1 MVDKEQDW
9 EYGLRT
15 EGHGTEGENVG
26 PVVIGENGFHYRVSG
41 ENWGQLP
48 EGCVYREGTAVAI
61 DSQDQ
66 VYVFNRGT
74 KPMIVFDTHG
84 NPLRSW
90 GDGVFANPHGVTIA
104 PDDTVFCVDNGDS
117 TVRQFTPDG
126 ELLMTLGT
134 PHQPSPRMS
143 GEPFS
148 VPAHVAFDKRTGEF
162 YVADGYSNARVH
174 KYSPD
179 GRLLFSWG
187 ESGTGDGQFNIVH
200 NVVVDNDGW
209 VYVADR
215 ENHRIQVFSPEG
227 KYETQ
232 WGNLSRAAAICI
244 DDRSGEELIYIGEY
258 FCGIATNDI
267 GTDLG
272 PRVTVM
278 NTRGKVLARVGRE
291 SYGDQSGRFLF
302 PPRDSR
308 GLPGRPVRGGGV
320 LDRLW
325 AAHGSAP
332 RASLDAEAGQGSG
345 LAVGSRPTKLEQ
357 IKSSRVGIYT
367 GPVITHSARVGGVR
381 EHVAKGLGQA

>member
-9 EYGLRT
+9 EYGLRI
-15 EGHGTEGENVG
+15 EGHGTEGDKGG

-48 EGCVYREGTAVAI
+48 EGWFYREGTAVAV
-61 DSQDQ
+61 DSKDQ
-66 VYVFNRGT
+66 VYVFNRGNI
-74 KPMIVFDTHG
+74 PMIVFDTDG
-84 NPLRSW
+84 NPLRTW
-90 GDGVFANPHGVTIA
+90 GDGIFTNPHGVTIA

-148 VPAHVAFDKRTGEF
+148 AGPCGLRQAHWRILRGRRLFQREGAQVLTRRQAAFF
-162 YVADGYSNARVH
+162 
-174 KYSPD
+174 
-179 GRLLFSWG
+179 LG

-232 WGNLSRAAAICI
+232 WRNLSRAAAICI

-291 SYGDQSGRFLF
+291 SYGDQSGRFYS
-302 PPRDSR
+302 PHGIAVDSR
-308 GLPGRPVRGGGV
+308 GDLYVAEVSWTDYGRHMDPPRELRSMQKLARV
-320 LDRLW
+320 LD
-325 AAHGSAP
+325 
-332 RASLDAEAGQGSG
+332 
-345 LAVGSRPTKLEQ
+345 
-357 IKSSRVGIYT
+357 
-367 GPVITHSARVGGVR
+367 
-381 EHVAKGLGQA
+381 